1 VDNFTDGAGDVIWTN
16 EEKEERATIQQE
28 YEREVQELER

>member
-1 VDNFTDGAGDVIWTN
+1 VDNFTDGAGEVIWTD
-16 EEKEERATIQQE
+16 EEKEEREAIQQE